1 MKNTSREIIAELLA
15 NAGVS
20 IGGGE
25 PFDIQVHDDRVYDR
39 ILSQG
44 SLGLGESYMDGWWDV
59 ERLDEFFARV
69 LRAKLESRREL
80 RGKWLWPWLRARIL
94 NMQNKARSKRVAQ
107 YHYDLGNAFYQDML
121 DARMIYTCAYWEN
134 AQSLE
139 HAQEDKCELVCRK
152 LHLKSTDRV
161 LDLGCGWGGFATYAA
176 ERYGCHVTAYNIAAE
191 QIRYAREHARDLPV
205 EFIEADYRESRGHY
219 DKIVSIGM
227 FEHIGPKNYANAI
240 RHASTLLADDGL
252 FLLHM
257 IGRDGTST
265 HVDQWI
271 DKYIFPGGV
280 VPSMSQLSGAI
291 EGQLVVEHFHAF
303 GPDYD
308 RTLMAWYSKFT
319 QNWHRHSAHLGP
331 RFYRMWTYY
340 LLSCAGAFRARRL
353 HLWQW
358 VLSKNGVPGGYHF
371 DVPPVR

>member
-1 MKNTSREIIAELLA
+1 MMNRSREIIAELLA

-20 IGGGE
+20 IDGGE

-39 ILSQG
+39 ILSEG

-69 LRAKLESRREL
+69 LRARLESRREL

-107 YHYDLGNAFYQDML
+107 HHYDLGNEFYQDML

-139 HAQEDKCELVCRK
+139 HAQEDKCELICRK
-152 LHLKSTDRV
+152 LQLKSTDRV

-176 ERYGCHVTAYNIAAE
+176 ERYGCHVTGYNISAE

-205 EFIEADYRESRGHY
+205 EFIEADYSEARGRY

-227 FEHIGPKNYANAI
+227 FEHIGPKNYASAI
-240 RHASTLLADDGL
+240 PHASTLLADDGL
-252 FLLHM
+252 FLLHT
-257 IGRDGTST
+257 IGRDGPSM

-291 EGQLVVEHFHAF
+291 DGQLVVEHFHGF
-303 GPDYD
+303 GQDYD
-308 RTLMAWYSKFT
+308 RTLMSWYANFSAKLAST
-319 QNWHRHSAHLGP
+319 QSPPRSA
-331 RFYRMWTYY
+331 
-340 LLSCAGAFRARRL
+340 LLPYVDLLPAVLRRRL
-353 HLWQW
+353 SRPSFASVAMGSLKEGRPRWI
-358 VLSKNGVPGGYHF
+358 SF
-371 DVPPVR
+371 